1 MSSATL
7 DRLLAILF
15 VIQLT
20 GGLLTLRA
28 GIPATAPL
36 FWLHGLVG
44 GALLVASIEKL
55 RRSVGPAFRRR
66 RWGRLALGAVL
77 TLLVA
82 AALAGGFA
90 WVASGRI
97 LSIGPWT
104 ILTLH
109 VWAAL
114 AVVPVLVFHLIPR
127 RWRLVRPPSSM
138 PRVSRRSLLAMT
150 GVVALGAAAWG
161 AANLLDVVRGGARR
175 FTGSRFLPSG
185 GIPPPTTFYGEGTPA
200 IDAGSWRLKVTGRV
214 ARELSLDLAAL
225 SALGVSERDAT
236 LDCTSGWAMT
246 TRWRGTP
253 LTSVLEPPAPSP
265 TRGSPCAARRAGWC
279 ASTATRSMAAFSPPR
294 SPVLHCPP
302 PTARRAAWWCRRGA
316 ASTGS
321 SGSRRSRSVDA
332 DAQAI
337 GSKRAVKWR
346 SADGCSTIRM
356 PRISDARS
364 ATARMTSMT

>member
-200 IDAGSWRLKVTGRV
+200 IDASSWRLKVTGRV

-253 LTSVLEPPAPSP
+253 LTSVLDAAGAVANTGVTVRSTTGWLVRLDRDEVDGCLLATEVAGAPLPAANGAPCRLVVP
-265 TRGSPCAARRAGWC
+265 TR
-279 ASTATRSMAAFSPPR
+279 
-294 SPVLHCPP
+294 
-302 PTARRAAWWCRRGA
+302 RGL
-316 ASTGS
+316 
-321 SGSRRSRSVDA
+321 DW
-332 DAQAI
+332 I
-337 GSKRAVKWR
+337 KWV
-346 SADGCSTIRM
+346 AEITVG
-356 PRISDARS
+356 
-364 ATARMTSMT
+364 